1 MRFLYVTGASLLL
14 LTGCAS
20 TFTLQGNAPKDET
33 TTAQE
38 MTVNASFA
46 REEQY
51 INLCDDQ
58 DADVAAIRFH
68 TNPAYLLASILSLG
82 LYVPQHVTWWCG
94 SEEAECAPDDP
105 REECQVYVREDD

>member
-1 MRFLYVTGASLLL
+1 MRFQYAAFASLLL
-14 LTGCAS
+14 LTACTS
-20 TFTLQGNAPKDET
+20 TFTLEGNAPKDET
-33 TTAQE
+33 AKPQE

-51 INLCDDQ
+51 INLCKDQ
-58 DADVAAIRFH
+58 GADVASVRFH
-68 TNPAYLLASILSLG
+68 TNPGYLLVSILSLG

-94 SEEAECAPDDP
+94 TEEAECAPDDP